1 MIMRAA
7 SIVGQKILNTAQVAG
22 EMLALFVETLYFM
35 KEAPRNLPSIARQM
49 SDVGIGTLPIS
60 MLLAFFVGMVLSLQ
74 TGSELA
80 VYGTQEAIGAIVG
93 LSMVREL
100 GPMMTSLLVA
110 GRIGSA
116 MAAEVGAMKVYEEI
130 DALRTLEINPVRY
143 LAMPRLIACVFAV
156 PALVIFADV
165 IGILGGGMVAAFN
178 PKINVPFNVYYDNL
192 VRALDYKEI
201 FKGLFKSFVFGG
213 IIAHVGCYVGF
224 KTTGGARG
232 IGESTTRSVVISFLL
247 IMVAN
252 YFLTRL
258 ML

>member
-1 MIMRAA
+1 MNPI
-7 SIVGQKILNTAQVAG
+7 SIVGQKILNAAQTAG
-22 EMLALFVETLYFM
+22 EMLALFAETLYFT
-35 KEAPRNLPSIARQM
+35 KEAPRNLASITRQM
-49 SDVGIGTLPIS
+49 SEIGIGTLPIA
-60 MLLAFFVGMVLSLQ
+60 MLLSLFVGMVLSLQ

-80 VYGTQEAIGAIVG
+80 LYGTQEAIGAIVG

-156 PALVIFADV
+156 PALVVFADLV
-165 IGILGGGMVAAFN
+165 GIVGGGVIAAVN
-178 PKINVPFNVYYDNL
+178 PAINVPFSVYYDNL
-192 VRALDYKEI
+192 VRSLDYEEVL
-201 FKGLFKSFVFGG
+201 KGLAKSFVFGG
-213 IIAHVGCYVGF
+213 IIAQVGCYVGF

-232 IGESTTRSVVISFLL
+232 IGESTTRSVVISFVL
-247 IMVAN
+247 IMIAN
-252 YFLTRL
+252 YFLTRF
-258 ML
+258 MM

>member
-1 MIMRAA
+1 MKPV
-7 SIVGQKILNTAQVAG
+7 SLLGQKILNTAQAAG
-22 EMLALFVETLYFM
+22 EMLTLLAQTVYFI
-35 KEAPRNLPSIARQM
+35 KEAPRNVSSITRQM
-49 SDVGIGTLPIS
+49 SDIGIGTLPIA
-60 MLLAFFVGMVLSLQ
+60 MLLSLFVGMVLSLQ

-130 DALRTLEINPVRY
+130 DALLTLEINPVRY
-143 LAMPRLIACVFAV
+143 LAMPRLIACVFTV

-165 IGILGGGMVAAFN
+165 IGILGGGVVAAVN
-178 PKINVPFNVYYDNL
+178 PKINVPFSVYYDNL
-192 VRALDYKEI
+192 VRSLDYLEVL
-201 FKGLFKSFVFGG
+201 KGLFKACVFGG
-213 IIAHVGCYVGF
+213 IIAQVGCFVGF
-224 KTTGGARG
+224 RTTGGARG
-232 IGESTTRSVVISFLL
+232 IGESTTRSVVISFVL
-247 IMVAN
+247 IMIAN
-252 YFLTRL
+252 YFLTRF

>member
-1 MIMRAA
+1 MIMRTV
-7 SIVGQKILNTAQVAG
+7 SIIGNKVLAIAQAAG
-22 EMLALFVETLYFM
+22 EMLALFVETLYFI
-35 KEAPRNLPSIARQM
+35 KEAPRNISSIARQM
-49 SDVGIGTLPIS
+49 SDIGIGTLPIA
-60 MLLAFFVGMVLSLQ
+60 MLLALFVGMVLSLQ

-80 VYGTQEAIGAIVG
+80 LYGTQEAIGAIVG

-100 GPMMTSLLVA
+100 GPIMTSLLVA

-143 LAMPRLIACVFAV
+143 LAMPRLIACVFAL
-156 PALVIFADV
+156 PALVIFSNV
-165 IGILGGGMVAAFN
+165 IGIFGGGVVAAVN

-192 VRALDYKEI
+192 VRSLDYKEV
-201 FKGLFKSFVFGG
+201 FKGLIKSFVFGG
-213 IIAHVGCYVGF
+213 IIAQVGCYVGF

-232 IGESTTRSVVISFLL
+232 IGESTTRSVVVSFLL
-247 IMVAN
+247 IMIAN
-252 YFLTRL
+252 YFLTRF

>member
-1 MIMRAA
+1 MI
-7 SIVGQKILNTAQVAG
+7 SLVGRKILNAAQAAG
-22 EMLALFVETLYFM
+22 EMLALLAETLYFI
-35 KEAPRNLPSIARQM
+35 KEAPRNVVSITRHM
-49 SDVGIGTLPIS
+49 SDIGIGTLPIA
-60 MLLAFFVGMVLSLQ
+60 MLLSLFVGMVLALQ

-80 VYGTQEAIGAIVG
+80 LYGTQEAIGAIVG

-156 PALVIFADV
+156 PALVIFADL
-165 IGILGGGMVAAFN
+165 IGIVGGGVVAAVN
-178 PKINVPFNVYYDNL
+178 PKINVPFSVYYDNL
-192 VRALDYKEI
+192 VRSLDYKEVL
-201 FKGLFKSFVFGG
+201 KGLFKAFVFGG
-213 IIAHVGCYVGF
+213 IIAQVGCYIGF
-224 KTTGGARG
+224 KTSGGARG
-232 IGESTTRSVVISFLL
+232 IGESTTRSVVVSFVL
-247 IMVAN
+247 IMIAN
-252 YFLTRL
+252 YFLTRF

>member
-1 MIMRAA
+1 MITRAVT
-7 SIVGQKILNTAQVAG
+7 ILGQKILDTAQAAG
-22 EMLALFVETLYFM
+22 EMLALFVETLYFI

-49 SDVGIGTLPIS
+49 SDIGIGTLPIA
-60 MLLAFFVGMVLSLQ
+60 MMMAFFVGMVLSLQ

-80 VYGTQEAIGAIVG
+80 LYGTQEAIGAIVG

-156 PALVIFADV
+156 PALVVFADA
-165 IGILGGGMVAAFN
+165 IGILGGGMVAAVN

-192 VRALDYKEI
+192 VRSLDYKEVC
-201 FKGLFKSFVFGG
+201 KGLIKSFVFGG
-213 IIAHVGCYVGF
+213 IIAQVGCYVGF
-224 KTTGGARG
+224 KTSGGARG
-232 IGESTTRSVVISFLL
+232 IGESTTRSVVVSFLL

>member
-1 MIMRAA
+1 MRPI
-7 SIVGQKILNTAQVAG
+7 STIGQKLLNTAQAAG
-22 EMLALFVETLYFM
+22 EMLALFAETLYFT
-35 KEAPRNLPSIARQM
+35 KEAPRNLPSITRQM
-49 SDVGIGTLPIS
+49 SDIGIGTLPVA
-60 MLLAFFVGMVLSLQ
+60 MLLAMFVGMVLSLQ

-80 VYGTQEAIGAIVG
+80 LYGTQEAIGSIVG

-100 GPMMTSLLVA
+100 GPIMTSLLVA

-156 PALVIFADV
+156 PALVIFSDMV
-165 IGILGGGMVAAFN
+165 GIAAGGMIAAVN
-178 PKINVPFNVYYDNL
+178 PQINVPFNVYYDNL
-192 VRALDYKEI
+192 VRSLDYMEVL
-201 FKGLFKSFVFGG
+201 KGLMKSFVFGG
-213 IIAHVGCYVGF
+213 IIAQVGCYVGF

-232 IGESTTRSVVISFLL
+232 IGESTTRSVVISFVL

-252 YFLTRL
+252 YFLTRF
-258 ML
+258 MM

>member
-1 MIMRAA
+1 MRSI
-7 SIVGQKILNTAQVAG
+7 SIVGQKLLNMAQAAG
-22 EMLALFVETLYFM
+22 EMLALLAETLYFT
-35 KEAPRNLPSIARQM
+35 KEAPRNLPSITRQM
-49 SDVGIGTLPIS
+49 SDIGIGTLPIA
-60 MLLAFFVGMVLSLQ
+60 MLLSLFVGMVLSLQ

-80 VYGTQEAIGAIVG
+80 LYGTQEAIGSIVG

-156 PALVIFADV
+156 PALVIFADLV
-165 IGILGGGMVAAFN
+165 GIVGGGMIAAVN
-178 PKINVPFNVYYDNL
+178 PKINVPFSVYYDNL
-192 VRALDYKEI
+192 VRSLDYMEVL
-201 FKGLFKSFVFGG
+201 KGLLKSFVFGG
-213 IIAHVGCYVGF
+213 IIAQVGCYVGF

-232 IGESTTRSVVISFLL
+232 IGESTTRSVVVSFVL
-247 IMVAN
+247 IMIAN
-252 YFLTRL
+252 YFLTRF
-258 ML
+258 MM

>member
-1 MIMRAA
+1 MMRPI
-7 SIVGQKILNTAQVAG
+7 STIGNKLLGTAQTTG
-22 EMLALFVETLYFM
+22 EMLALFAETLYFV
-35 KEAPRNLPSIARQM
+35 KEAPRNVPSIARQM
-49 SDVGIGTLPIS
+49 SDIGIGTLPIA
-60 MLLAFFVGMVLSLQ
+60 MLLALFVGMVLSLQ

-80 VYGTQEAIGAIVG
+80 SYGTQEAIGAIVG

-110 GRIGSA
+110 GRVGSA

-143 LAMPRLIACVFAV
+143 LAMPRLIACLFTV

-165 IGILGGGMVAAFN
+165 VGIAGGGIVAAVN
-178 PKINVPFNVYYDNL
+178 PQINVPLNVYYDNL
-192 VRALDYKEI
+192 VRSLDYQEVL
-201 FKGLFKSFVFGG
+201 KGLLKAVVFGG
-213 IIAHVGCYVGF
+213 IIAQVGCYVGF

-232 IGESTTRSVVISFLL
+232 IGESTTRSVVISFVL
-247 IMVAN
+247 IMIAN
-252 YFLTRL
+252 YFLTRF

>member
-1 MIMRAA
+1 MPVF
-7 SIVGQKILNTAQVAG
+7 SVVGRTILGIAQATG
-22 EMLALFVETLYFM
+22 EMISLLAETLYFF
-35 KEAPRNLPSIARQM
+35 KEAPRNIASITRQM
-49 SDVGIGTLPIS
+49 CEIGIGTLPIA
-60 MLLAFFVGMVLSLQ
+60 MLLSLFVGMVLALQ

-80 VYGTQEAIGAIVG
+80 LYGSQEAIGAIVG

-143 LAMPRLIACVFAV
+143 LAMPRLIACLLAV
-156 PALVIFADV
+156 PALVVFADL
-165 IGILGGGMVAAFN
+165 IGILGGGVVAATN
-178 PKINVPFNVYYDNL
+178 AKINVPFSVYYDNMI
-192 VRALDYKEI
+192 RALTYKEVL
-201 FKGLFKSFVFGG
+201 KGLLKSFVFGG
-213 IIAHVGCYVGF
+213 IIAQVGCYVGF

-232 IGESTTRSVVISFLL
+232 IGESTTRSVVLSFVL
-247 IMVAN
+247 IMIAN
-252 YFLTRL
+252 YFLTRF

>member
-1 MIMRAA
+1 MRPI
-7 SIVGQKILNTAQVAG
+7 STIGQKLLDTAQAAG
-22 EMLALFVETLYFM
+22 EMLALLAETLYFT
-35 KEAPRNLPSIARQM
+35 KEAPRNISSITRQM
-49 SDVGIGTLPIS
+49 SDIGIGTLPIA
-60 MLLAFFVGMVLSLQ
+60 MLLSLFVGMVLSLQ

-80 VYGTQEAIGAIVG
+80 FYGTQEAIGSIVG

-156 PALVIFADV
+156 PALVIFADL
-165 IGILGGGMVAAFN
+165 IGIVGGGVVAAVN
-178 PKINVPFNVYYDNL
+178 PKINVPFSVYYDNL
-192 VRALDYKEI
+192 VRSLDYKEVL
-201 FKGLFKSFVFGG
+201 KGLFKSFVFGG
-213 IIAHVGCYVGF
+213 IIAQVGCYVGF
-224 KTTGGARG
+224 KTSGGARG
-232 IGESTTRSVVISFLL
+232 IGESTTRSVVVSFVL
-247 IMVAN
+247 IMIAN
-252 YFLTRL
+252 YFLTRF

>member
-1 MIMRAA
+1 MRLI
-7 SIVGQKILNTAQVAG
+7 SVFGRKILNTAQAAG
-22 EMLALFVETLYFM
+22 EMLALLFETLYFI
-35 KEAPRNLPSIARQM
+35 KEAPRNVSSITRQM
-49 SDVGIGTLPIS
+49 SDVGIGTLPIA
-60 MLLAFFVGMVLSLQ
+60 MLLALFVGMVLALQ

-80 VYGTQEAIGAIVG
+80 VYGTQEAIGSIVG

-143 LAMPRLIACVFAV
+143 LAMPRLIACVLAV
-156 PALVIFADV
+156 PALVIFADMV
-165 IGILGGGMVAAFN
+165 GIVGGGVVSAVN
-178 PKINVPFNVYYDNL
+178 PKINVPFSVYYDNL
-192 VRALDYKEI
+192 VRSLDYKEVL
-201 FKGLFKSFVFGG
+201 KGLFKAFVFGG
-213 IIAHVGCYVGF
+213 IIAQVGCYVGF

-232 IGESTTRSVVISFLL
+232 IGESTTRSVVISFVL
-247 IMVAN
+247 IMIAN